1 MYVPCMDE
9 KVQELLNEYEDSGDP
24 DIADRL
30 NESLDAARC
39 ARWEETTAQMNF
51 THSSRKSHPGTDQH
65 PLKHPDHQC

>member
-9 KVQELLNEYEDSGDP
+9 ESQVLLNEYEDSADP

-30 NESLDAARC
+30 IELLDAARH

-51 THSSRKSHPGTDQH
+51 PHANRKSWALLRCPGAPQR
-65 PLKHPDHQC
+65 PA